1 MSADAS
7 DLSLVRRVQ
16 HGDKGAFDALV
27 LKYQHKLVKLVM
39 RYVRNPAEAEDI
51 AQEAFIKAYRAL
63 PQFRGDSA
71 FYTWL
76 YRIAINTAKNA
87 VVSRD
92 RSPIEYE
99 LDRSNE
105 ESYDMQSRMK
115 DAETPEGLVLTDEI
129 RSTVNAAI
137 DALPED
143 LRTAIVLRELEG
155 LSYEEIAAA
164 MACPV
169 GTVRSRIFR
178 AREAIG
184 RRLRSVAAGAGPAL
198 RGDPERA
205 ADRPHHGPRDR
216 GRDRPR
222 SGRELRGA
230 ARARGASGDRAEHD
244 ARELRRG
251 AQHGVLARRTA
262 QSAVGLHDERVGQRR
277 ERVDHRRRGTARCSG
292 QHSVTS
298 TSPRWRSPGRPRGW
312 RWPRSKRR
320 RVGSSA

>member
-1 MSADAS
+1 MSADVS

-16 HGDKGAFDALV
+16 RGDKGAFDALV

-92 RSPIEYE
+92 RSPIEYNI
-99 LDRSNE
+99 DRNDND
-105 ESYDMQSRMK
+105 ESYDMQGRMK
-115 DAETPEGLVLTDEI
+115 DSETPEGLVLTDEI
-129 RSTVNAAI
+129 RTTVNAAI
-137 DALPED
+137 DSLPED

-164 MACPV
+164 MDCPV

-178 AREAIG
+178 AREAID
-184 RRLRSVAAGAGPAL
+184 RRLREVFEGGL
-198 RGDPERA
+198 G
-205 ADRPHHGPRDR
+205 
-216 GRDRPR
+216 
-222 SGRELRGA
+222 
-230 ARARGASGDRAEHD
+230 RAE
-244 ARELRRG
+244 ELG
-251 AQHGVLARRTA
+251 
-262 QSAVGLHDERVGQRR
+262 
-277 ERVDHRRRGTARCSG
+277 
-292 QHSVTS
+292 
-298 TSPRWRSPGRPRGW
+298 
-312 RWPRSKRR
+312 
-320 RVGSSA
+320 